1 MIRNAITKIK
11 TDWLAVFLLAG
22 LPLAVFAPAALRQA
36 VFFFGDIFL
45 FFYPTHLAYADALH
59 QGRLPL
65 WEPRMFAGF
74 PLFAEGQIAALYPLH
89 PFLYG
94 LLPIDLATNYDILIH
109 LAWTAIGA
117 FLFARALKLH
127 PASAFLAG
135 VAFGMGGFFV
145 ARLQHMSVLATASWL
160 PWLMWAWEQSE
171 QSATMRAR
179 LRWLAAMALMSGIQ
193 LLGGHP
199 QFAFLSAILVG
210 LYAFVNWKRD
220 TKLSVT
226 PALAR
231 GASVASVAKQSL
243 VRGSGIASSHKPLL
257 AMTAW
262 NWLAEYFTLPRVV
275 PAVIVFSLG
284 AAIAAAQ
291 LMPTF
296 ELGGFSNRATG
307 LLPKFFNAFS
317 LRPMHYLMLFNPF
330 VMGNPFPN
338 VSVEVI
344 GYIGLFPVLLAIGAP
359 LVRHDRRVMFFVV
372 VALAALFL
380 GLGDMNPAYRALR
393 YLPLFNY
400 FRVPSRFFFW
410 YSFAAAMLA
419 AIAFDYL
426 LARARV
432 TMQLTRGQ
440 KIVMTGFA
448 LLIALVVGLM
458 PAVPLETWLA
468 IWVWLPLIFGGVGAW
483 VLLGARRG
491 LFTRTTL
498 IALVIGL
505 AALDLACFAAVYS
518 KTYDAMTTLQDF
530 YAPPRSL
537 EYVKDLKPQDGRI
550 LSSLWIY
557 PVLSTM
563 RETLYPNI
571 SMIYG
576 VPNAISYTPLIPQRT
591 GDYLEKI
598 NAPMFNL
605 LNVRYYLLPQLLPVD
620 AKTEGDDLNNDF
632 ALNVVLHYATFP
644 TRPLTKIRV
653 ESSIAQSVDFPTGT
667 PVARVQVM
675 CEDGMLTI
683 PLRAGNDTA
692 EWAYDRTDVLKVIKH
707 ARPEIATSFPARS
720 AFPTEDHAGHTF
732 LAQFDLTRDGKPCN
746 ASGVYI
752 FPLISYGLIR
762 VERVLLVA
770 PDGSEASLAQ
780 ITGQSDQSLIYRSN
794 YVAIYRNEDAL
805 PRAFLVHDAHLADDE
820 TALKEM
826 TRNDFKPQE
835 MLILADGNAIRA
847 GGAQQSGEFARI
859 DEYKPECVVVS
870 ARVNADAYLLLTDSW
885 YPGWVARV
893 DGVDAPIQR
902 ADLIFRAVRL
912 TPGEHRIE
920 FEYHP
925 PSLYIGATVS
935 VIALLILVGV
945 VVISRR

>member
-1 MIRNAITKIK
+1 MIRKAIAKIK
-11 TDWLAVFLLAG
+11 TDWLAIFLLAG

-45 FFYPTHLAYADALH
+45 FFYPTHLAYADALR

-109 LAWTAIGA
+109 LAWTAIGT

-135 VAFGMGGFFV
+135 VAFGMSGFFV

-160 PWLMWAWEQSE
+160 PWLMWAWEKSE
-171 QSATMRAR
+171 QSVTMRAR
-179 LRWLAAMALMSGIQ
+179 LRWLVAMALMSGIQ

-220 TKLSVT
+220 PVCNGFSRLQTAKAVT
-226 PALAR
+226 TNRVL
-231 GASVASVAKQSL
+231 
-243 VRGSGIASSHKPLL
+243 
-257 AMTAW
+257 
-262 NWLAEYFTLPRVV
+262 NWFIEYFTLPHMV
-275 PAVIVFSLG
+275 PVVIVFSLG

-317 LRPMHYLMLFNPF
+317 LRPIHYLMLFLPF
-330 VMGNPFPN
+330 VQGNPFPN

-359 LVRHDRRVMFFVV
+359 LVRRDRRVMFFAV
-372 VALAALFL
+372 VALVALFL

-432 TMQLTRGQ
+432 TMRLTREQ
-440 KIVMTGFA
+440 KIAMACFA
-448 LLIALVVGLM
+448 LLIALVAGLM
-458 PAVPLETWLA
+458 PAVPLESWLA
-468 IWVWLPLIFGGVGAW
+468 VWVWLPLVFALVAAW

-505 AALDLACFAAVYS
+505 TALDLACFAAVYS

-537 EYVKDLKPQDGRI
+537 EFVKDLKPQDGRI

-591 GDYLEKI
+591 GDYIEKM

-644 TRPLTKIRV
+644 ARPLTKIKV

-692 EWAYDRTDVLKVIKH
+692 EWAYDRTDVLKVVKH
-707 ARPEIATSFPARS
+707 ARPEIATTFPARS

-732 LAQFDLTRDGKPCN
+732 LAQFDLTREGKPCN

-770 PDGSEASLAQ
+770 PDGSADSLAQ
-780 ITGQSDQSLIYRSN
+780 ITGQSEQSLIYRSN

-805 PRAFLVHDAHLADDE
+805 PRTFLVHDAHLADDDA
-820 TALKEM
+820 ALKEM
-826 TRNDFKPQE
+826 TRNDFKPRE
-835 MLILADGNAIRA
+835 TLILADGNAIRA
-847 GGAQQSGEFARI
+847 GGAQQPGEFARI
-859 DEYKPECVVVS
+859 DEYKPERVVVS

-885 YPGWVARV
+885 YPGWLARV

-912 TPGEHRIE
+912 APGEHRIE
-920 FEYHP
+920 FEYRP
-925 PSLYIGATVS
+925 PSLYVGVGISA
-935 VIALLILVGV
+935 IALLVLVGV
-945 VVISRR
+945 LVVSRRM